1 MRVLMISKACLVGAY
16 QRKLEEIAR
25 FTDVDLMA
33 VVPALWRE
41 GSRSI
46 QLERAHTE
54 GYELVV
60 ERVLFNGSFHFHF
73 YPHLGRRMRAYR
85 PDLVH
90 IDEEPYNVATSH
102 ALWLARRSGA
112 RALWFTWQNL
122 NRRYPLPFRL
132 LESYNLSRADFAIA
146 GSEAAASVWRAKGYA
161 GHMAVVPQFGVD
173 LELFSPGDL
182 SQLERMSLQRDAG
195 RGFSIGYV
203 GRLVP
208 GKGVDLLLEALRH
221 LSGAWRLH
229 LVGNGPEAE
238 RLKAQ
243 ARHVGLSHR
252 ITFEGWLPSLRMPA
266 FYRNL
271 DVLVLPSRSQPNWI
285 EQFGRVL
292 IEAMA
297 CAVPV
302 VGSDSGEIPS
312 VIGDAGLVFPEND
325 AEALAACLTRLMQ
338 DTSLWV
344 DLSRRGRARVL
355 SHYTQERI
363 AAQTVA
369 VYRQMMDQ

>member
-1 MRVLMISKACLVGAY
+1 
-16 QRKLEEIAR
+16 
-25 FTDVDLMA
+25 
-33 VVPALWRE
+33 
-41 GSRSI
+41 
-46 QLERAHTE
+46 
-54 GYELVV
+54 
-60 ERVLFNGSFHFHF
+60 
-73 YPHLGRRMRAYR
+73 
-85 PDLVH
+85 
-90 IDEEPYNVATSH
+90 
-102 ALWLARRSGA
+102 
-112 RALWFTWQNL
+112 
-122 NRRYPLPFRL
+122 
-132 LESYNLSRADFAIA
+132 
-146 GSEAAASVWRAKGYA
+146 
-161 GHMAVVPQFGVD
+161 MAVVPQFGVD
-173 LELFSPGDL
+173 PELFSPGDL

-221 LSGAWRLH
+221 LSGTWRLH
-229 LVGNGPEAE
+229 LVGDGPEAE

-243 ARHVGLSHR
+243 ARHLGLSHR

-338 DTSLWV
+338 DTSLWA
-344 DLSRRGRARVL
+344 DLSRRGRSRVL
-355 SHYTQERI
+355 GHYTQERI